1 MNLRFLRRIPATTFA
16 IFLIVIISC
25 SNVVASQN
33 QSIKVLNPVPALSGF
48 GVNSMALWSGGSN
61 ANPNN
66 KDEFL
71 EHFKPLEDFGVKHVV
86 LVSCA
91 DWIIDIKC
99 KEEFQNLN
107 GIIKA
112 AKILLKNTNLHIVV
126 QLKAYKKTNLKGK
139 NISELNTKLETNN
152 SVAKK
157 FADTWGFIASELA
170 AYGSDRLS
178 FNLLNEPEF
187 QLPKPTKQ
195 KRDKW
200 LNIAQETV
208 KKIRLESPK
217 RIIIIEGIAKSL
229 FARRVGTGDKYE
241 YESPDELLIP
251 IEFEN
256 IIYAFHNYEPEEFL
270 QQSKKRFGSFGRP
283 YSAKY
288 SNMVRLDAEKAVK
301 WSNKHKVPV
310 MLTETGCI
318 GHFRKIE
325 GPETNKDCGLFA
337 RDVQENYIDRGI
349 GVTWWALEREKTI
362 YNRDC
367 SNDCWMPLRALR
379 PNVGIFEAFN
389 LRIPDVETMPRK
401 KIRIDELLEYDEEF
415 KSCIENTAKQAGIPE
430 DKIRKTLKKA
440 TVGSEKHIRKIKELI
455 SDGRCLL

>member
-126 QLKAYKKTNLKGK
+126 QLKAYKKTKLKGK

-157 FADTWGFIASELA
+157 FADTWGFIARELA
-170 AYGSDRLS
+170 VYSSDRLS

-187 QLPKPTKQ
+187 
-195 KRDKW
+195 
-200 LNIAQETV
+200 
-208 KKIRLESPK
+208 
-217 RIIIIEGIAKSL
+217 
-229 FARRVGTGDKYE
+229 
-241 YESPDELLIP
+241 
-251 IEFEN
+251 
-256 IIYAFHNYEPEEFL
+256 
-270 QQSKKRFGSFGRP
+270 
-283 YSAKY
+283 
-288 SNMVRLDAEKAVK
+288 
-301 WSNKHKVPV
+301 
-310 MLTETGCI
+310 
-318 GHFRKIE
+318 
-325 GPETNKDCGLFA
+325 
-337 RDVQENYIDRGI
+337 
-349 GVTWWALEREKTI
+349 
-362 YNRDC
+362 
-367 SNDCWMPLRALR
+367 
-379 PNVGIFEAFN
+379 
-389 LRIPDVETMPRK
+389 
-401 KIRIDELLEYDEEF
+401 
-415 KSCIENTAKQAGIPE
+415 
-430 DKIRKTLKKA
+430 
-440 TVGSEKHIRKIKELI
+440 
-455 SDGRCLL
+455 

>member
-1 MNLRFLRRIPATTFA
+1 MFINSYSNA
-16 IFLIVIISC
+16 I
-25 SNVVASQN
+25 ASQN
-33 QSIKVLNPVPALSGF
+33 QPVQVRNPVPELSGF
-48 GVNSMALWSGGSN
+48 GVNSMALWSGGSK

-71 EHFKPLEDFGVKHVV
+71 EHFKPLEDFGVNHVV

-99 KEEFQNLN
+99 KEEFQSLN
-107 GIIKA
+107 GILKA
-112 AKILLKNTNLHIVV
+112 AKILLKNTDLHIVV
-126 QLKAYKKTNLKGK
+126 QLKAYKKTKVNGK

-157 FADTWGFIASELA
+157 FADTWGFIARELA
-170 AYGSDRLS
+170 VYSSDRLS

-288 SNMVRLDAEKAVK
+288 SNMVRLDAEKAVR

-379 PNVGIFEAFN
+379 PNVAIFEAFN
-389 LRIPDVETMPRK
+389 LKIPDLATMPHK
-401 KIRIDELLEYDEEF
+401 KIRIDELLEYDEKF
-415 KSCIENTAKQAGIPE
+415 AICIKNTANEAGFPE
-430 DKIRKTLKKA
+430 EKIQKTLNKA
-440 TVGSEKHIRKIKELI
+440 RGGSEKHIQKIKELI
-455 SDGRCLL
+455 TDGKCLL